1 MHAFLWMTC
10 MRVCVCAPPPSYC
23 VPILSKRQK
32 AHLDLVGWKVGLL
45 HRALLVNSGLLV
57 VLGPLASPFSGCP
70 HVLPVSKCSTQQIFE
85 TLQVNHK
92 TAPLLLHPHP
102 QASASAF
109 TNRKR
114 EWPKSIER
122 HTNQRSW
129 HKWLLSEQ
137 AASTLER
144 LLLII
149 NFVTTREQASAS
161 QGSERE
167 RQRDS
172 ALYRTF
178 SRNWAVS
185 QWDSRMRHLLHVE
198 QITWISLRGTQSRDL
213 LRIKTDHVHV
223 LTGLNYEMEL
233 YRRTWN

>member
-10 MRVCVCAPPPSYC
+10 MRARVCVCVPPSYC

-92 TAPLLLHPHP
+92 TAPLLPHP
-102 QASASAF
+102 QASAF

-198 QITWISLRGTQSRDL
+198 RITWISLRGTQSRDL